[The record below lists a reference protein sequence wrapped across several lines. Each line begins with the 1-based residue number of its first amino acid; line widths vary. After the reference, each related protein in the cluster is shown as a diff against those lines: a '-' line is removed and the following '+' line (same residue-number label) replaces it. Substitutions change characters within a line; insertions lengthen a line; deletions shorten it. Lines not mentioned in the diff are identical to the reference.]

1 MGREYMV
8 ARSGQHGN
16 VAISPLEIMDPVF
29 TDGAFPVLDG
39 WMFYDG
45 GALVDTGGIA
55 QLASEGNVWR
65 LAFEG
70 DEVLRTARV
79 YVGANHNTGGST
91 TFEFTAD
98 GSSRQITKS
107 TLGRTTYRISVI
119 FTGDVTL
126 EMRVVEASG
135 GAGTFW
141 LAGAADFSVLPT
153 PTGTPVGEPTVEPT
167 VGSTGTVSPSLQPT
181 EGTTSAGPTAT
192 MPVMESAESQ
202 RDPSSALL
210 DWLIERPFLILAMI
224 GILMLGMMVLLI
236 ASRAM

>member
-1 MGREYMV
+1 
-8 ARSGQHGN
+8 
-16 VAISPLEIMDPVF
+16 MDPVF
-29 TDGAFPVLDG
+29 ADGAFPVLDG
-39 WMFYDG
+39 WMFSDG

-55 QLASEGNVWR
+55 QLASEGNGWR
-65 LAFEG
+65 LALEG
-70 DEVLRTARV
+70 DEELRTVRV

-91 TFEFTAD
+91 TFELAAD

-107 TLGRTTYRISVI
+107 TLGQTAYRISVI

-126 EMRVVEASG
+126 EMRVVDANG

-153 PTGTPVGEPTVEPT
+153 PTGTVIGAPTLPPATAAGGAASPTPEPTEDP
-167 VGSTGTVSPSLQPT
+167 GAA
-181 EGTTSAGPTAT
+181 EATAT
-192 MPVMESAESQ
+192 APSVENPESSG
-202 RDPSSALL
+202 DPFPAAL